1 MCGKSKGLDYSSCVD
16 KLHKHDMVEL
26 INSNPQATPPAAPAS
41 APVQT
46 VHIDVD
52 LNAPDAEQQLERL
65 LAAAKPTD
73 EAVRETDKKSM
84 AGDDKN
90 TGADKKKGSDEDDE
104 AGDPLSPHHPPDG
117 DSLHKQLP
125 VNTSHEKIAAAGH
138 VTKGGDG
145 VASGAAAGGKHELP
159 AAFIG
164 CGSRVSGSQE
174 LEIFRL
180 TSAER
185 QELVRGLRLKLSIGE
200 NEAAALLREHQVE
213 SLILSLAADI
223 KDAKSPQRQES
234 VIRSIKA
241 HPLCI
246 ALICGPALILKSQL
260 HNDVSHTVHILGH

>member
-1 MCGKSKGLDYSSCVD
+1 MRICGKSKGLDYSSCVD
-16 KLHKHDMVEL
+16 KHDLVEL
-26 INSNPQATPPAAPAS
+26 INSKPHATPPAAPAP

-46 VHIDVD
+46 VHIDLD

-65 LAAAKPTD
+65 LAAPKPTG
-73 EAVRETDKKSM
+73 EAVRETDKKSK
-84 AGDDKN
+84 AGTDKN
-90 TGADKKKGSDEDDE
+90 TGADEKKGADDDDE
-104 AGDPLSPHHPPDG
+104 AGAPLPPAHPPPG
-117 DSLHKQLP
+117 ASLRKQLP
-125 VNTSHEKIAAAGH
+125 VNTSNKKLAASGH
-138 VTKGGDG
+138 VTTGGDG
-145 VASGAAAGGKHELP
+145 AASGAAAGAKHELP

-164 CGSRVSGSQE
+164 CGGRVSGSQE

-180 TSAER
+180 TSEER
-185 QELVRGLRLKLSIGE
+185 QELVLGLRLKLSICE

-234 VIRSIKA
+234 VIRSIKT

-260 HNDVSHTVHILGH
+260 HNGVSHTVDILGH

>member
-1 MCGKSKGLDYSSCVD
+1 MRICGKSKGLDYSSCVD
-16 KLHKHDMVEL
+16 KRDLVEL
-26 INSNPQATPPAAPAS
+26 INSNPHATPPAAPAP

-46 VHIDVD
+46 VHIDLD
-52 LNAPDAEQQLERL
+52 LIAPDAEQQLERL

-73 EAVRETDKKSM
+73 EVARETDKKFK
-84 AGDDKN
+84 AGTHKN
-90 TGADKKKGSDEDDE
+90 TGADEKKGADEDDE
-104 AGDPLSPHHPPDG
+104 AGAPLPPAHPPPG
-117 DSLHKQLP
+117 ASLRKQLP
-125 VNTSHEKIAAAGH
+125 VNASNEKLAASGH
-138 VTKGGDG
+138 VTTEGD
-145 VASGAAAGGKHELP
+145 GAAAGGKHELP

-185 QELVRGLRLKLSIGE
+185 QELVLGLRLKLSICE

-223 KDAKSPQRQES
+223 KDATSPQRQES

-246 ALICGPALILKSQL
+246 ALICGPALILKSLL
-260 HNDVSHTVHILGH
+260 HNGISHIVDTLGH

>member
-1 MCGKSKGLDYSSCVD
+1 
-16 KLHKHDMVEL
+16 MVEL
-26 INSNPQATPPAAPAS
+26 INSNPHSTPPAAPAP

-46 VHIDVD
+46 VHIDLD
-52 LNAPDAEQQLERL
+52 LNEPDAEQQLEML

-73 EAVRETDKKSM
+73 EAVRETDKKSK
-84 AGDDKN
+84 AGTYKN
-90 TGADKKKGSDEDDE
+90 TGADEKKGADGDDE
-104 AGDPLSPHHPPDG
+104 VGAPLPPSHPPPG
-117 DSLHKQLP
+117 AALRKQLP
-125 VNTSHEKIAAAGH
+125 VNTSNEKLAATGH

-145 VASGAAAGGKHELP
+145 AASGAAAGGKHELP

-164 CGSRVSGSQE
+164 CGSRVSREQ
-174 LEIFRL
+174 EIFRL

-246 ALICGPALILKSQL
+246 ALICGPALILKIQL
-260 HNDVSHTVHILGH
+260 HNGVL

>member
-1 MCGKSKGLDYSSCVD
+1 MRICGKSKGLDYPSCVD
-16 KLHKHDMVEL
+16 KHDMVEL
-26 INSNPQATPPAAPAS
+26 INSNPHATPPAAPAS

-46 VHIDVD
+46 VLIDLD
-52 LNAPDAEQQLERL
+52 LNVPDAEQQSERL

-73 EAVRETDKKSM
+73 EAVREPDKKSK
-84 AGDDKN
+84 AGTDKN
-90 TGADKKKGSDEDDE
+90 TGADEKKAADEDDE
-104 AGDPLSPHHPPDG
+104 AGAPPPPAHPSPG
-117 DSLHKQLP
+117 ASLRKYLP
-125 VNTSHEKIAAAGH
+125 VNTSNEELAAAGH
-138 VTKGGDG
+138 VTQGGDCA
-145 VASGAAAGGKHELP
+145 ASGAAAGGKHELP

-174 LEIFRL
+174 QEIFRL

-246 ALICGPALILKSQL
+246 ALICGPALILKSPIMA
-260 HNDVSHTVHILGH
+260 SYSSILGH

>member
-1 MCGKSKGLDYSSCVD
+1 MRICGKSKGLDYSSCVD
-16 KLHKHDMVEL
+16 KNDMVEL
-26 INSNPQATPPAAPAS
+26 INSNPHATPPAAPAP

-46 VHIDVD
+46 VHIDLD
-52 LNAPDAEQQLERL
+52 LNAPDAEQQMERL
-65 LAAAKPTD
+65 LAAGKPTD
-73 EAVRETDKKSM
+73 EAVRETDTKPK
-84 AGDDKN
+84 AGTDQN
-90 TGADKKKGSDEDDE
+90 TGADEKKGADEDGE
-104 AGDPLSPHHPPDG
+104 SGAPLPPAHPPAG
-117 DSLHKQLP
+117 ASLRKQLP
-125 VNTSHEKIAAAGH
+125 VNTSNKKLAASGH
-138 VTKGGDG
+138 VTTGGDG
-145 VASGAAAGGKHELP
+145 AASGAAAGAKHELP

-164 CGSRVSGSQE
+164 CGGRVSGSQE

-185 QELVRGLRLKLSIGE
+185 QELVLGLRLKLSICE

-213 SLILSLAADI
+213 TLILSLAAGI

-260 HNDVSHTVHILGH
+260 HDGVSHTVHMVGH